1 MTTDQWLHDLKQ
13 DTGIF
18 DLEKVKTLEP
28 DPELIAFCRGVIR
41 IPWLENPEDEF
52 HRLETSA
59 IAYLALVGASEA
71 VHDVIAAELEAE
83 RINHAWIPEIV
94 PQAIGA
100 FGKIGFE
107 AAHARILELEQDVAA
122 LVSLEGKLYW
132 HYWAMVIGLGDVASE
147 VHEFEPRFV
156 ELTKARLENPEFPD
170 ALTELW
176 VGSVQAFKSSSIL
189 EPLIQALFAKNQHTK
204 KRGFTEWLKTREQN
218 LVLTLPSSRQ
228 FAEDLLLEIREEYLE
243 QERLNAGQ
251 ERQPFTKENNL
262 RRVLEAVR

>member
-1 MTTDQWLHDLKQ
+1 MTTDQWLNDLKQ
-13 DTGIF
+13 GTGIF
-18 DLEKVKTLEP
+18 DLEKIKTLEP
-28 DPELIAFCRGVIR
+28 NPELIAFTREVIR
-41 IPWLENPEDEF
+41 VPWLENPEDEF

-100 FGKIGFE
+100 FGAIGFE
-107 AAHARILELEQDVAA
+107 AARARILELEQDTAS

-132 HYWAMVIGLGDVASE
+132 HYWSMVIGLSDAATE
-147 VHEFEPRFV
+147 IQELEPEFV
-156 ELTKARLENPEFPD
+156 TMTKARLENPDFPD

-176 VGSVQAFKSSSIL
+176 VGSVQAFKSSSSL

-204 KRGFTEWLKTREQN
+204 KRGFSEWLETREQN
-218 LVLTLPSSRQ
+218 LALTLPSSRQ
-228 FAEDLLLEIREEYLE
+228 FAEDLLLEIREEFLE
-243 QERLNAGQ
+243 HEKLNDPKVGHGLIKFEADA
-251 ERQPFTKENNL
+251 
-262 RRVLEAVR
+262 LET